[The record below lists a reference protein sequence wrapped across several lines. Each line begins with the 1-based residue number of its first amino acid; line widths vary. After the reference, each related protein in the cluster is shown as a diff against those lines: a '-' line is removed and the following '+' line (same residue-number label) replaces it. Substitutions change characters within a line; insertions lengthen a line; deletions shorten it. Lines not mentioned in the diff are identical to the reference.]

1 MEKRDLLTI
10 GELALRTGVPTATLR
25 SWESRYGFPQP
36 ERLAGGHRRYAESDV
51 DAVAQVLRRR
61 QDGIA
66 LKAAIRGVSPDPY
79 PSRSVYA
86 ELRKRHP
93 ELAPQVLSK
102 ASLIALSHAIEDE
115 CCARA
120 AQPLLFGAFQ
130 REVHL
135 EPSRERWVELARTAR
150 SAVAFAELPPGRVTG
165 GEGRGRLVEVA
176 LPADAPLAR
185 EWVVV
190 CDAVDLPACLAAV
203 QLPGQSAV
211 PERSRRFEMLWSVDP
226 HVVRDAS
233 RVAQALAE
241 EYAPD
246 RSPASFEASDEDPPP
261 ASRDLARGA
270 DLFNRMLGYLETG
283 R

>member
-10 GELALRTGVPTATLR
+10 GELASRTGVPTATLR
-25 SWESRYGFPQP
+25 SWESRYGFPRPQ
-36 ERLAGGHRRYAESDV
+36 RLAGGHRRYAESDV

-61 QDGIA
+61 QDGVA

-79 PSRSVYA
+79 PSRSVFA
-86 ELRKRHP
+86 EIRRRHP
-93 ELAPQVLSK
+93 EIAPQVLSK
-102 ASLIALSHAIEDE
+102 GSLIALSHAIEDE

-120 AQPLLFGAFQ
+120 AQPLLFGGFQ

-135 EPSRERWVELARTAR
+135 QASRDRWVELARTAR
-150 SAVAFAELPPGRVTG
+150 AAVAFAELSG
-165 GEGRGRLVEVA
+165 GATAADSRLVEVA

-185 EWVVV
+185 EWIVV

-203 QLPGQSAV
+203 QLPGQASA
-211 PERSRRFEMLWSVDP
+211 PERARRFEMLWSVDP
-226 HVVRDAS
+226 YVVRDAS
-233 RVAQALAE
+233 RVALALAD

-246 RSPASFEASDEDPPP
+246 RVPASDQGAEEDPPS

>member
-1 MEKRDLLTI
+1 MEHPKRDLLTI
-10 GELALRTGVPTATLR
+10 GELASRTGVPTATLR
-25 SWESRYGFPQP
+25 SWETRYGFPRP

-61 QDGIA
+61 QDGVA

-79 PSRSVYA
+79 PSRSVFA

-93 ELAPQVLSK
+93 ELAPQVLTK
-102 ASLIALSHAIEDE
+102 ASLVALSHAIEDE

-120 AQPLLFGAFQ
+120 AQPVLFGAFQ
-130 REVHL
+130 REAHL
-135 EPSRERWVELARTAR
+135 RPSRERWVELARTAR
-150 SAVAFAELPPGRVTG
+150 SAVAFAEPAGDRG
-165 GEGRGRLVEVA
+165 AHAEGRLVEVA

-203 QLPGQSAV
+203 QLPGQGTV

-246 RSPASFEASDEDPPP
+246 RAPATEDAPDDDPPP

-270 DLFNRMLGYLETG
+270 DLFNRMIGYLESG

>member
-1 MEKRDLLTI
+1 MEHPKRDLLTI
-10 GELALRTGVPTATLR
+10 GELASRTGVPTATLR
-25 SWESRYGFPQP
+25 SWETRYGFPRP

-61 QDGIA
+61 QDGVA

-79 PSRSVYA
+79 PTRSVFA

-93 ELAPQVLSK
+93 ELAPQVLTK
-102 ASLIALSHAIEDE
+102 GSLVALSHAIEDE

-130 REVHL
+130 REAHL
-135 EPSRERWVELARTAR
+135 RPSRERWVELARTAR
-150 SAVAFAELPPGRVTG
+150 SAVAFAEPSDDRGAHAA
-165 GEGRGRLVEVA
+165 GRLVEVA

-203 QLPGQSAV
+203 QLPGQGTV

-246 RSPASFEASDEDPPP
+246 RAPAIEDAADDDPPP

-270 DLFNRMLGYLETG
+270 DLFNRMLGYLESG